1 MQNSTSNRI
10 RIPRDVS
17 GDADGHTE
25 CPFRFTIGPSEIF
38 EPCICEYSPSDI
50 VAQNLGSTKKYGL
63 PKASGVIG
71 RDATGRGI
79 VTELAPTL
87 PGGGAPAVDP

>member
-10 RIPRDVS
+10 RFPRDVS

-25 CPFRFTIGPSEIF
+25 CPYRFTIGPSEIF
-38 EPCICEYSPSDI
+38 EPCTVNIAQAMSL
-50 VAQNLGSTKKYGL
+50 QNLGSAKKHGL